1 MKITY
6 FGQSCFLLE
15 TQGTHLLFDPAMS
28 YNPLAQGV
36 DRDAIP
42 ADYILISHAH
52 EDHIADVVQ
61 IARRTGATIVGIWE
75 VYGWASR
82 QGFAAHPM
90 NIGGSWQFPFGRVK
104 MVSAVHSSSLP
115 DGSYGGVAAG
125 FVLEVEG
132 KTLYFAGDTALTY
145 DMKLIADEF
154 TVDFAL
160 LPIGDNFTMGYR
172 DAIRAA
178 QFVGTQRVIG
188 MHFDSFGFIQIDH
201 QVVSEAFAA
210 AGLQLTLPTIG
221 QTWEV

>member
-1 MKITY
+1 
-6 FGQSCFLLE
+6 
-15 TQGTHLLFDPAMS
+15 
-28 YNPLAQGV
+28 
-36 DRDAIP
+36 
-42 ADYILISHAH
+42 
-52 EDHIADVVQ
+52 
-61 IARRTGATIVGIWE
+61 
-75 VYGWASR
+75 
-82 QGFAAHPM
+82 M

>member
-1 MKITY
+1 
-6 FGQSCFLLE
+6 
-15 TQGTHLLFDPAMS
+15 
-28 YNPLAQGV
+28 
-36 DRDAIP
+36 
-42 ADYILISHAH
+42 
-52 EDHIADVVQ
+52 
-61 IARRTGATIVGIWE
+61 
-75 VYGWASR
+75 
-82 QGFAAHPM
+82 
-90 NIGGSWQFPFGRVK
+90 